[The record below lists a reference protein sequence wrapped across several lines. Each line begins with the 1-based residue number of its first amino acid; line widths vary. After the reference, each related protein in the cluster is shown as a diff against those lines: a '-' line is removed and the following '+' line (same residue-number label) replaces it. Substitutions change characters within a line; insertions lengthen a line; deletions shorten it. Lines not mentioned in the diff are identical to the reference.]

1 MTMTHKENLKTMGMI
16 VINTAVVLQLSW
28 IPVIFFL
35 EGANWVTA
43 GMAVGIHRFALV
55 YMVAAPLAYGVRRW
69 LKGDRTDILTPWLL
83 RLQLPLTVIA
93 GLTYGLER
101 IIPIRL
107 PVIGGLMMA
116 IILFGLYGV
125 SLRREGVLA
134 D

>member
-1 MTMTHKENLKTMGMI
+1 MTHKENLKTMGMI